1 VADLPPGPRLP
12 AVLQGALAAREPY
25 GWMLRRWRRYGDCFS
40 GRFPG
45 FGRVVYLAD
54 PAAVKELLLGE
65 PAVFR
70 AGEANPS
77 ALGPALGS
85 YSLLTLDRDEHL
97 SQRKLLQMKVILR
110 TILRRAR
117 LRAADP
123 RPERPRVRHVTAVP
137 GQGARAVLQERV
149 PSGAPRAPL
158 AAAV

>member
-1 VADLPPGPRLP
+1 VDAPS
-12 AVLQGALAAREPY
+12 LAP
-25 GWMLRRWRRYGDCFS
+25 LRRLLQRPLPGLSDASSTSPIRRRS
-40 GRFPG
+40 RSSSS
-45 FGRVVYLAD
+45 
-54 PAAVKELLLGE
+54 E